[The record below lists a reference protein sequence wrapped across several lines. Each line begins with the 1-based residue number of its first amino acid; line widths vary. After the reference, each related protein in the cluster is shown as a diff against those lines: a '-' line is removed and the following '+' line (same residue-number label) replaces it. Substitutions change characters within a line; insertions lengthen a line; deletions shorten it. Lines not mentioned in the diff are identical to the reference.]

1 MISEE
6 FRFKLLV
13 KLGSLIY
20 KQYPFKWAQLD
31 WLQDTSFNKYLAKFE
46 EEHSLN
52 KERRWMVRQL
62 LRLIDGVPGD
72 TAECGVF
79 EGAGSYLICQANAAS
94 SNFKRSHH
102 IFDSF
107 EGLSAPDATDGA
119 YWQQGDMSRGE
130 DIVRQNLAEFDA
142 CEFHKGWIPDRFI
155 DVAERRFAFVHVD
168 VDLYQPTFDS
178 LQFFY
183 TRMNPGGII
192 LCDDYGFTTCP
203 GATKA
208 VNEQLAD
215 KPESMIALPGGGG
228 FLIKG
233 TSTNRHGALQTS

>member
-1 MISEE
+1 MISDE

-13 KLGSLIY
+13 KLGSLIF
-20 KQYPFKWAQLD
+20 KQYPFKWSQLD
-31 WLQDTSFNKYLAKFE
+31 WLRDTSFNRYLAKFGE
-46 EEHSLN
+46 ENSLN

-62 LRLIDGVPGD
+62 LRLVDAVPGD

-79 EGAGSYLICQANAAS
+79 EGAGSYLICQANAES
-94 SNFKRSHH
+94 PTFKRSHH

-107 EGLSAPDATDGA
+107 EGLSAPHPTDGA
-119 YWQQGDMSRGE
+119 YWKQGDMSRNE
-130 DIVRQNLAEFDA
+130 DIVRQNLGEFSEY
-142 CEFHKGWIPDRFI
+142 EFHKGWIPDRFV
-155 DVAERRFAFVHVD
+155 DVAEKHFAFVHID

-178 LQFFY
+178 LKFFY
-183 TRMNPGGII
+183 SRMSPGGII

-208 VNEQLAD
+208 VNELLAD
-215 KPESMIALPGGGG
+215 KPENMVALPGGGG

-233 TSTNRHGALQTS
+233 TSTSQHGALCIR